1 MNLWAEQYSYAKEL
15 SYYGPYTSKDLDYFG
30 RKDAAEKLAAALG
43 GRVRTPELNDA
54 TPQSAIVEA
63 EVQGELI
70 EIDFLNHV
78 LGVNADVMQRSAV
91 ELILAVRTASGDG
104 TLTVPIMHP
113 LHVLQS
119 RIANVVELKR
129 TSDLASRQLNAAPI
143 VLREYISTMLDLG
156 EHREATATL
165 EQLFEYLRSHL
176 NGRRAHKVM
185 ANDPAAILDHFA
197 EDPRI
202 DERYRAH
209 TLSNMRAQLRERRSR
224 WGRIAAMIGLGRGP

>member
-1 MNLWAEQYSYAKEL
+1 M
-15 SYYGPYTSKDLDYFG
+15 DYFG
-30 RKDAAEKLAAALG
+30 RREAAQKLADALG

-63 EVQGELI
+63 EIEGETI
-70 EIDFLNHV
+70 EIDFLSHV
-78 LGVNADVMQRSAV
+78 LGVNADVLQRSAV
-91 ELILAVRTASGDG
+91 ELILRVRTAAGEG
-104 TLTVPIMHP
+104 TLAVPIMHP

-119 RIANVVELKR
+119 RVANVLELKR
-129 TSDLASRQLNAAPI
+129 TSDLATRQLNASPI
-143 VLREYISTMLDLG
+143 VLREYVDHMLSLG
-156 EHREATATL
+156 NNREATATL

-197 EDPRI
+197 DDARI

-209 TLSNMRAQLRERRSR
+209 TLNNMRQQLRKRRSAWAR
-224 WGRIAAMIGLGRGP
+224 MAAAVGLGRR

>member
-1 MNLWAEQYSYAKEL
+1 
-15 SYYGPYTSKDLDYFG
+15 LDYFG
-30 RKDAAEKLAAALG
+30 QKKAAEKLATALG
-43 GRVRTPELNDA
+43 GRVRTPKLNDA

-91 ELILAVRTASGDG
+91 ELILAVHTPGGDG
-104 TLTVPIMHP
+104 VLTVPIMHP

-119 RIANVVELKR
+119 RIANVVELGR
-129 TSDLASRQLNAAPI
+129 TSDLSTRQLNAAPI
-143 VLREYISTMLDLG
+143 VLREYINTMLDLG
-156 EHREATATL
+156 EHREATASL

-185 ANDPAAILDHFA
+185 ANDPAVVLDHFA

-202 DERYRAH
+202 DERYRTH
-209 TLSNMRAQLRERRSR
+209 TLSNMRAQLRKRRSR
-224 WGRIAAMIGLGRGP
+224 WARMAAMISRGHGR